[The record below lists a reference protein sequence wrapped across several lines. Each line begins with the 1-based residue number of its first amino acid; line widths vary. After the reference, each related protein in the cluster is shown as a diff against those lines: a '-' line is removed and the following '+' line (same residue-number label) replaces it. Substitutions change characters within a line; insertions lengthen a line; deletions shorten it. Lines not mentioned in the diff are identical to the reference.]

1 MRLKYWT
8 KNISYRRVGGNMS
21 FFVYCRKSK
30 MVAILC
36 LSYQSYI
43 QPCPGKGSKHLICLT
58 ISSSQLEVDVTKG

>member
-1 MRLKYWT
+1 
-8 KNISYRRVGGNMS
+8 MS